1 MKIRYIIG
9 LAFLLFWGTMA
20 GASDEEYYA
29 SLKKKEV
36 NWRTG
41 PGERYPILW
50 VYQEQGYPVKVL
62 DTYDIWRQVEEAD
75 GTIGWVHKK
84 MLSDK
89 RTVLVRTEGVLLKKP
104 EKESKTIAVVE
115 TGTIGKID
123 RCPAGSA
130 YCQIIFTYQGKE
142 IKGWFPR
149 QSVWG
154 LDAGEEID

>member
-9 LAFLLFWGTMA
+9 LAFLLLWGTMA
-20 GASDEEYYA
+20 VASDEEYYA

-62 DTYDIWRQVEEAD
+62 DTYDIWRQVQEAD

-89 RTVLVRTEGVLLKKP
+89 RTVLVRSEGTLLKKP
-104 EKESKTIAVVE
+104 EKDSKAVAVVE
-115 TGTIGKID
+115 TGTIGKVS

-130 YCQIIFTYQGKE
+130 YCQIVFTYQDKE

-154 LDAGEEID
+154 IDAGEEID